1 MLRVAEI
8 KDILQ
13 WYVMVWMRRW
23 QFAFIRFAAS
33 APARAN
39 PKKTEKKT
47 SLIRRP
53 TPPLL
58 QSRDAALENRAKVAK
73 QASTLDEL
81 HHAFKAFDGCP
92 LKETAITELPMV
104 PPSARL
110 MFIGEA
116 PGGEEDRQGIPFV

>member
-13 WYVMVWMRRW
+13 WYVESGVDET
-23 QFAFIRFAAS
+23 AGNSPLSRFAAS
-33 APARAN
+33 APARGAKTK
-39 PKKTEKKT
+39 KKTQKKT

-58 QSRDAALENRAKVAK
+58 QSRDAALETAQEVAK

-81 HHAFKAFDGCP
+81 HHA
-92 LKETAITELPMV
+92 LKPSMGV
-104 PPSARL
+104 P
-110 MFIGEA
+110 
-116 PGGEEDRQGIPFV
+116 